1 MPPRSDVTM
10 PLTEIRTKGGNVSTN
25 GLERKRPTPETPIF
39 ETLMLETLMLEEP
52 GTHRPALLAGEDGD
66 DPDPHI
72 FRGID

>member
-1 MPPRSDVTM
+1 M
-10 PLTEIRTKGGNVSTN
+10 STN

-66 DPDPHI
+66 NPDPHI